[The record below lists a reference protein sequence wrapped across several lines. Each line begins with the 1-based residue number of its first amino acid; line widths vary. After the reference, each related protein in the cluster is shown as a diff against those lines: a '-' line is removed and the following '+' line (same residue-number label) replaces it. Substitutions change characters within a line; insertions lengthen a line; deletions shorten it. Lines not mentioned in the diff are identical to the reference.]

1 MKWEDI
7 GIVVIF
13 SSIGLL
19 GYFCKKKQVINQ
31 SKDNVISRWSFS
43 SGSSALAKY
52 SSNSATT
59 RTLVFDFCLFQEQLN
74 SNSTVFF
81 L

>member
-19 GYFCKKKQVINQ
+19 GYSCKKKQVINQ
-31 SKDNVISRWSFS
+31 SKDNGIS
-43 SGSSALAKY
+43 G
-52 SSNSATT
+52 
-59 RTLVFDFCLFQEQLN
+59 
-74 SNSTVFF
+74 
-81 L
+81 